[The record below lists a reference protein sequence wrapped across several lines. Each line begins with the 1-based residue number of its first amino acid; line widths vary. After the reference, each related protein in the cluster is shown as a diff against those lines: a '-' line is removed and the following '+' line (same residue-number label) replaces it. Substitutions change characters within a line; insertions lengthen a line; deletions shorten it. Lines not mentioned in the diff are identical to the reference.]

1 MTVLAPVSHHPH
13 FSWRRIYAMVLRH
26 VYLLRGSWPRVLE
39 LAYWPTMQ
47 MLIWGFITQFLTQH
61 SAWVAQGAGVL
72 IAGVLLWDVLF
83 RGNLGLSISFLE
95 EYWSRN
101 LGHLGV
107 SPLRP
112 YEFVVALLT
121 MSLIRTL
128 LGMLPAA
135 LLAIPLYHYNV
146 FGMGLPLLAFFFNL
160 IAFGWAVGLAVC
172 GLLLRF
178 GLGAESLAWG
188 IIFALAPISAVYYPV
203 AVLPVWLQP
212 VALAMPPAHV
222 FEGMRALLFDGVFRL
237 DHFSWAVGLNLLFF
251 GIGTAIFLIAFR
263 NARKRGALMST
274 GE

>member
-1 MTVLAPVSHHPH
+1 MNSAPFAYHPH
-13 FSWRRIYAMVLRH
+13 FAGRRIYAMVLRH

-47 MLIWGFITQFLTQH
+47 MLIWGFITTFFAQH
-61 SAWVAQGAGVL
+61 SSWVAQGAGVL

-112 YEFVVALLT
+112 YEFIVALLT
-121 MSLIRTL
+121 MSMIRTL
-128 LGMLPAA
+128 IGMVPAA
-135 LLAIPLYHYNV
+135 LLAIPFYHYNI
-146 FGMGLPLLAFFFNL
+146 FGMGPSLIAFFLNL
-160 IAFGWAVGLAVC
+160 IIFGWAVGLAVC
-172 GLLLRF
+172 GLLLRY

-188 IIFALAPISAVYYPV
+188 IIFALAPLSGVYYPIEI
-203 AVLPVWLQP
+203 LPVWLQP
-212 VALAMPPAHV
+212 VAFAMPPAHV
-222 FEGMRALLFDGVFRL
+222 FEGMRALMFGQGFNLH
-237 DHFSWAVGLNLLFF
+237 HFLWAAGLNLAYMAA
-251 GIGTAIFLIAFR
+251 GAGIFLYAFKD
-263 NARKRGALMST
+263 ARKRGALLST